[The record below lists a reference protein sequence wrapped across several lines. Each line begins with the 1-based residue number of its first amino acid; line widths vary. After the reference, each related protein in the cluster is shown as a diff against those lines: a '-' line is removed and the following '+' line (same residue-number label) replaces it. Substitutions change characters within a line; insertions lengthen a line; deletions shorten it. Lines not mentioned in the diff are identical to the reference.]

1 MVLPRS
7 LANTFQTTLVP
18 TTRSPQS
25 FALAKIWLQEY
36 SLKHPECQ
44 GGWLHNQ
51 LPTRLVHV
59 RQKPGNSKLIA
70 NICNGSMLPPD
81 TSYLSLSHCWG
92 KIKLLTTTQSNI
104 SEFQI
109 SIPIH
114 KLSRVFQDALLVT
127 NELGFEYIWIDSF
140 CVVQDDIADWTREVL
155 LMGIVYRN
163 ASCNISASAFASGE
177 EGLYLRGDDCILPL
191 FFSRRTLIHQYLH
204 GLKATTSMASCIN
217 IHCKKSCGVYHFV
230 ERGHCKSNSL

>member
-1 MVLPRS
+1 MSPGRILTKINDFLTVMVLPRS

-25 FALAKIWLQEY
+25 FALAKTWLQEY

-44 GGWLHNQ
+44 GGRLHNQ

-59 RQKPGNSKLIA
+59 RQESGNSKLVA

-92 KIKLLTTTQSNI
+92 KIRFLKTTQSNI
-104 SEFQI
+104 PEFQI

-114 KLSRVFQDALLVT
+114 KLSRVFQDALLVART
-127 NELGFEYIWIDSF
+127 
-140 CVVQDDIADWTREVL
+140 
-155 LMGIVYRN
+155 
-163 ASCNISASAFASGE
+163 
-177 EGLYLRGDDCILPL
+177 GLYLRDDNCILPL
-191 FFSRRTLIHQYLH
+191 FFSKRTLIHQ
-204 GLKATTSMASCIN
+204 
-217 IHCKKSCGVYHFV
+217 
-230 ERGHCKSNSL
+230 